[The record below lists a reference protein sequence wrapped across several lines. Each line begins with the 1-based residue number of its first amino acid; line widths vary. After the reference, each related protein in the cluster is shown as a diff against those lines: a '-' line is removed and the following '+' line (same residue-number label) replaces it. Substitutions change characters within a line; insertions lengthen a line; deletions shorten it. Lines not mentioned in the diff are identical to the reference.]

1 MVMQN
6 ERGQMLARPGE
17 MGENT
22 PFNNNV
28 DKKVLIDLK
37 THERVMTGDNWL
49 VFTCSVAACI
59 AAPMDLTSLSVVWS
73 NDGPRSLD
81 TPMAAF
87 TAVTKN
93 NGSIHSCNNNGSI
106 YSCKNNGSIH
116 SRNNN
121 IVQSIHSILDQF
133 VSR

>member
-37 THERVMTGDNWL
+37 THERVMT
-49 VFTCSVAACI
+49 
-59 AAPMDLTSLSVVWS
+59 VV
-73 NDGPRSLD
+73 N
-81 TPMAAF
+81 
-87 TAVTKN
+87 
-93 NGSIHSCNNNGSI
+93 
-106 YSCKNNGSIH
+106 
-116 SRNNN
+116 
-121 IVQSIHSILDQF
+121 
-133 VSR
+133 